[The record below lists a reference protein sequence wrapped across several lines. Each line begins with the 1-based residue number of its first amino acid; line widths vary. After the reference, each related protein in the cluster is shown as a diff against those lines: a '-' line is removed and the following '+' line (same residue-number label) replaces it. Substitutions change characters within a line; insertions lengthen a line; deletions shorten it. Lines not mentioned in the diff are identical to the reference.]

1 MKVFWWLLVRGWVPD
16 WLLRWKIRAG
26 LQQML
31 DTMDAEEK
39 DYGKRVAIEADF
51 VRELRS
57 VRLEADHVLSSPIT
71 EKALTE
77 ASWLEAP
84 TSTFIFN
91 TLLRN
96 YAKQALTCS
105 K

>member
-1 MKVFWWLLVRGWVPD
+1 MLRLLMKVFWWLLVRGWVPD

-57 VRLEADHVLSSPIT
+57 VRLEADHVLLVLSHLDT
-71 EKALTE
+71 MLN
-77 ASWLEAP
+77 L
-84 TSTFIFN
+84 N
-91 TLLRN
+91 RH
-96 YAKQALTCS
+96 
-105 K
+105 